1 VWSPTLYLDDVDLS
15 DAITLFATNYFGSLR
30 VIQAFTP
37 ILAANGGGAFVVINS
52 VAAWAAGQ
60 DAYNASKAALW
71 SATNSMRVH
80 LREQGTQVLGVYVGP
95 IDTEMSRPLDV
106 VRSPPEFVAKAALD
120 ALEDGQSEVLV
131 DDATRAVKAALS
143 GPVEGLTFDL

>member
-1 VWSPTLYLDDVDLS
+1 MTEIKGRTAVVTGGQRGL
-15 DAITLFATNYFGSLR
+15 GK
-30 VIQAFTP
+30 Q
-37 ILAANGGGAFVVINS
+37 LAAELLVRGAAKVYVTARTPVESDDPRLIPFAADITDPIS
-52 VAAWAAGQ
+52 V
-60 DAYNASKAALW
+60 AALW

-106 VRSPPEFVAKAALD
+106 VKSPPEFVARTALD

-131 DDATRAVKAALS
+131 DDATRAVKATLS